1 MSNLRPDAV
10 FDSVSAIPF
19 SYLEENNIKGILLDI
34 DNTLIDMFK
43 VMPDAVHDWVHEA
56 KQKGYKVC
64 VLTNTNN
71 TQKLDMISEK
81 LGIDHVSF
89 AKKPSKSGYLRASKL
104 LEIEC
109 KNLVMIGDQILTDVV
124 GANKV
129 GMNTIY
135 VKPINKKEY
144 WYTAWKRPIETLI
157 LKHYGYD
164 LKG

>member
-1 MSNLRPDAV
+1 MSNLKPDAV

-19 SYLEENNIKGILLDI
+19 SYLEEKNIKGILLDI

-43 VMPDAVHDWVHEA
+43 VMPESVENWVLEA

-64 VLTNTNN
+64 VLTNTNS
-71 TQKLDMISEK
+71 TTKLKLITDK
-81 LGIDHVSF
+81 LGIDYISF
-89 AKKPSKSGYLRASKL
+89 AKKPSKSGYLRASKFL
-104 LEIEC
+104 DLDC
-109 KNLVMIGDQILTDVV
+109 KELVMIGDQVLTDVI

-144 WYTAWKRPIETLI
+144 WYTAWKRPIESLI
-157 LKHYGYD
+157 FKHYGY
-164 LKG
+164 